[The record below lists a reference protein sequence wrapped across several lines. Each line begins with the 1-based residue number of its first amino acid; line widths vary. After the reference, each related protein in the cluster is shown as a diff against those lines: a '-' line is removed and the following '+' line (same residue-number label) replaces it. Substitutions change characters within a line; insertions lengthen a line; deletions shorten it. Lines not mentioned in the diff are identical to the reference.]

1 MARQE
6 SPPQRR
12 ISIFDATLRDGEQAP
27 GNAMTTEQKK
37 VLALRAEAYGADTIE
52 AGFPGSSPEDFAATR
67 LVAESLA
74 PTTRF
79 ATFNRASR
87 EDVRLSMEAGG
98 ARPNH
103 QVQICGTGSD
113 LHLRY
118 KRGIS
123 RREAVRETGDAIR
136 YAHSLGAQDVSFGV
150 EDASRGEKDLIEALV
165 TEALAAGVST
175 VILADTTGCATP
187 QEYGDLCAMVR
198 SWLPDD
204 ITLATHCHDD
214 LGLSLANAL
223 AGVQAGA
230 NEVQATLAGIGE
242 RAGNTPLE
250 EIAATLAYK
259 GEQFGATTGIRLDRL
274 YGAFQELAAVI
285 SMPAPRNKAIFGDNA
300 FATEAGIHQDGILKN
315 PATYEFIN
323 PYRFARQRS
332 LLVGRH
338 SGRAVFRH
346 VLQQLG
352 MEPDDALVERLYTEY
367 VTERPDGRCDEL
379 DVVRDRLAAEFGP
392 PGDDRPGGDHASAGT
407 PTGEENRG

>member
-1 MARQE
+1 
-6 SPPQRR
+6 
-12 ISIFDATLRDGEQAP
+12 
-27 GNAMTTEQKK
+27 MTTEQKK
-37 VLALRAEAYGADTIE
+37 MLALKAEAYGADTIE

-67 LVAESLA
+67 LIAESLA

-113 LHLRY
+113 LHLQY
-118 KRGIS
+118 KRGIT
-123 RREAVRETGDAIR
+123 RRDAVKEAGDAIR
-136 YAHSLGAQDVSFGV
+136 YAHSLGAQDISFGV

-165 TEALAAGVST
+165 MEALEAGVST

-187 QEYGDLCAMVR
+187 QEYGDLCALVR

-204 ITLATHCHDD
+204 VTLATHCHDD

-223 AGVQAGA
+223 AGIQAGA

-250 EIAATLAYK
+250 EMAALLEFK
-259 GEQFGATTGIRLDRL
+259 GEQLGVTSGIRLERL
-274 YGAFQELAAVI
+274 YGAFQSLSAVI
-285 SMPAPRNKAIFGDNA
+285 AMAPPRNKAVFGDNA

-315 PATYEFIN
+315 PATYEFLN
-323 PYRFARQRS
+323 PDRFARQRS
-332 LLVGRH
+332 MLVGRH

-352 MEPDDALVERLYTEY
+352 VEPDEDLVERLYTEY

-379 DVVRDRLAAEFGP
+379 GMVRAQLAATFGP
-392 PGDDRPGGDHASAGT
+392 ADGENT
-407 PTGEENRG
+407 PAGEEIRR